1 MANAQI
7 VDFPIVYCN
16 ESFCK
21 ISGYNRAEV
30 MQKSC
35 RCSFMYGELTDK
47 ETIARIEE
55 CLEGQICDQFEI
67 LLYKKNKTP
76 LWLLLQIAPIKNE
89 RDLVVLFL
97 LTFRDITALKQP
109 IETDDVKGGLSKF
122 AKLARSVTRSRSVLV
137 SQFSSHL
144 PALKD
149 STLPVATKQSHLGHR
164 RREIYGVATGGR
176 DVVAGP
182 AAAGGLMVL
191 STPMMSL
198 SGDVMPQYRQE
209 APKTPPHILLHYCA
223 FKAIWD
229 WIILC
234 LTFYTAIMVPYNV
247 AFKNKTSEDV
257 FLLVVDTIV
266 DVIFFIDI
274 VLNFH
279 TTFVGAGGEVV
290 SDPKVIR
297 MNYLKSW
304 FIIDLLS
311 CLPYDVFNAF
321 DHDEDGIGSLF
332 SALKVVRLLRLGRV
346 VRKLDRYLEYGAAML
361 ILLLCFY
368 MLVAH
373 WLACVWYSIG
383 RSDADAGVQ
392 YSWLWKLANVTQ
404 SPYSYLWTNASTAP
418 ELVAGPPRRT
428 MYVTA
433 LYFTM
438 TCMTSVG
445 FGNVA
450 AETDNEK
457 IFTICMMII
466 AALLYATIFGH
477 VTTIIQQMTSATAK
491 YHDMLNNVREFMKLH
506 EVPKALSER
515 VMDYVV
521 STWAMTKGL
530 DTDKVLN
537 YCPKDMKA
545 DICVHL
551 NRKVF
556 NEHPAFRLAS
566 DGCLR
571 ALAMHFTMSHSAPG
585 DLLYHTGESI
595 DSLCFIVTG
604 SLEVIQDDEVVA
616 ILGKGDVFGDSFWKD
631 SAVGQSAANVRAL
644 TYCDLHTIKRDKLL
658 EVLDFYQ
665 AFANSFARNLIL
677 TYNLRHRLIFRKVA
691 DVRREKELAERRKNE
706 PQLDQSQDH
715 LVRKIFSRFKTD
727 GEPQISI
734 SQIAR
739 ASNRSNQD
747 SDEELTVSVLPPW
760 PSFRFRRERHAADVE
775 KGDEKEEKISSGS
788 LVRKVVAAPAEPE
801 ASGPGRP
808 RASKWGRLLGSSSL
822 DSGSDG
828 GSGPETFKRSLS
840 HRGDSGGGGSGS
852 RFGGGGSGGPSSMM
866 VGGLGVGLSSGG
878 VGSNKVFPKLG
889 KLTGVT
895 IEEDVESKEM
905 SSGGGGSS
913 TALALHDSS
922 KQSAL
927 QMRRLESYDGGLIG
941 QSGHDR
947 EILAA
952 VLEVK
957 VDLKLEVQ
965 RVNQRL
971 AKIEDLLAQIVTRLP
986 APTTPVTPSPT
997 PTPTPSPVPPPAPP
1011 PANLL
1016 MTTGSSPF
1024 ALALARSQAAA
1035 VAGPSGMSSSSGA
1048 GSPQQQLTCS
1058 GGGGQGPTSPQTPTS
1073 AQASSSSPDSRPP
1086 SVSATTQTSARE
1098 RNWVLIRNWVRAGVL
1113 YRHKC
1118 EPSPSTTPKEKE
1130 PQHHH
1135 QQQQPT
1141 PSTPGCS
1148 SFATTASSSSTSS
1161 PALTASQQISV
1172 IAASSPSRA
1181 HQQLQISASSAMSS
1195 PSITRSPGSKAP
1207 TPPPHHPHH
1216 AHHHHHHH
1224 QYHQYGGSTLQQQP
1238 ITTTTTT
1245 TSSSSSGAGGGGGV
1259 REPLLERLLS
1269 HHRQQQQQQQ
1279 ETAADQ
1285 QPSTSYGG
1293 GGDGQA
1299 TLGATSSTSS
1309 SGALGPLLL
1318 RKRRSKSR
1326 SKGAAPLAP
1335 LASQPVSPTEPTE
1348 TTQMLPPEPSGP
1360 GGDDGA
1366 GAGGG
1371 GGDEPMLRPS
1381 SSSATRTPTGTS
1393 ASEEPPK
1400 KRQAPRPNREYL

>member
-1 MANAQI
+1 MPGGRRGLVAPQNTFLENIIRRSSSQPDSSFLLANAQI

-16 ESFCK
+16 ESFVK

-35 RCSFMYGELTDK
+35 RCGFMYGELTDK

-55 CLEGQICDQFEI
+55 CLEGQIHDQFEI
-67 LLYKKNKTP
+67 LLYKKTKTP

-109 IETDDVKGGLSKF
+109 IETDDTKGGLSKF

-149 STLPVATKQSHLGHR
+149 TAVPTTTKQSHLGH
-164 RREIYGVATGGR
+164 
-176 DVVAGP
+176 
-182 AAAGGLMVL
+182 
-191 STPMMSL
+191 MMSL

-257 FLLVVDTIV
+257 SLLVVDSIV

-304 FIIDLLS
+304 FLIDLLS

-373 WLACVWYSIG
+373 WLACIWYSIG
-383 RSDADAGVQ
+383 RSDADNGVQ

-418 ELVAGPPRRT
+418 ELVAGPSRRT

-616 ILGKGDVFGDSFWKD
+616 ILGKGDVFGDSFWTNPTI
-631 SAVGQSAANVRAL
+631 GQSAANVRAL
-644 TYCDLHTIKRDKLL
+644 TYCDLHTIKRDRLL

-677 TYNLRHRLIFRKVA
+677 TYNLSHRLIFRKVA

-706 PQLDQSQDH
+706 PQLDQAQDH
-715 LVRKIFSRFKTD
+715 LVRKIFSRF
-727 GEPQISI
+727 
-734 SQIAR
+734 
-739 ASNRSNQD
+739 
-747 SDEELTVSVLPPW
+747 
-760 PSFRFRRERHAADVE
+760 RRERQHTADVE
-775 KGDEKEEKISSGS
+775 KGDGKEAKDGETSHVKKLSTTEEGGTTITKT
-788 LVRKVVAAPAEPE
+788 R
-801 ASGPGRP
+801 PG
-808 RASKWGRLLGSSSL
+808 KWGRLLGSSSL
-822 DSGSDG
+822 DTGSESGTAGD
-828 GSGPETFKRSLS
+828 TFKRSLS
-840 HRGDSGGGGSGS
+840 ARDA
-852 RFGGGGSGGPSSMM
+852 RPSSST
-866 VGGLGVGLSSGG
+866 GT
-878 VGSNKVFPKLG
+878 NKVFPKLG
-889 KLTGVT
+889 KLGGT
-895 IEEDVESKEM
+895 IEE
-905 SSGGGGSS
+905 GGDNENQKDAQQKQ
-913 TALALHDSS
+913 ALQQPTLSVDS
-922 KQSAL
+922 KQL
-927 QMRRLESYDGGLIG
+927 QLRRLESYDGGLIT
-941 QSGHDR
+941 QQPSHER

-971 AKIEDLLAQIVTRLP
+971 AKLEDMLQALMNKL
-986 APTTPVTPSPT
+986 PVTGT
-997 PTPTPSPVPPPAPP
+997 
-1011 PANLL
+1011 
-1016 MTTGSSPF
+1016 SS
-1024 ALALARSQAAA
+1024 
-1035 VAGPSGMSSSSGA
+1035 SSSSG
-1048 GSPQQQLTCS
+1048 GSQQKIPSFTLS
-1058 GGGGQGPTSPQTPTS
+1058 GAQSQSPVTPGVTLV
-1073 AQASSSSPDSRPP
+1073 Q
-1086 SVSATTQTSARE
+1086 SATQTTEHR
-1098 RNWVLIRNWVRAGVL
+1098 
-1113 YRHKC
+1113 
-1118 EPSPSTTPKEKE
+1118 PSIATTSTSTTPSEGYRE
-1130 PQHHH
+1130 Q
-1135 QQQQPT
+1135 
-1141 PSTPGCS
+1141 ST
-1148 SFATTASSSSTSS
+1148 ATE
-1161 PALTASQQISV
+1161 
-1172 IAASSPSRA
+1172 R
-1181 HQQLQISASSAMSS
+1181 
-1195 PSITRSPGSKAP
+1195 
-1207 TPPPHHPHH
+1207 
-1216 AHHHHHHH
+1216 HHHHHHH
-1224 QYHQYGGSTLQQQP
+1224 Q
-1238 ITTTTTT
+1238 
-1245 TSSSSSGAGGGGGV
+1245 SSSSRDV
-1259 REPLLERLLS
+1259 NKELLERLA
-1269 HHRQQQQQQQ
+1269 Q
-1279 ETAADQ
+1279 A
-1285 QPSTSYGG
+1285 STSRS
-1293 GGDGQA
+1293 DD
-1299 TLGATSSTSS
+1299 SN
-1309 SGALGPLLL
+1309 ALGPLIL

-1326 SKGAAPLAP
+1326 NKGAAPLAP
-1335 LASQPVSPTEPTE
+1335 LATQPMSPSEATE
-1348 TTQMLPPEPSGP
+1348 TTQMLECTDDRESSGGPADRTVTDRSVERSDRKRPP
-1360 GGDDGA
+1360 
-1366 GAGGG
+1366 
-1371 GGDEPMLRPS
+1371 
-1381 SSSATRTPTGTS
+1381 
-1393 ASEEPPK
+1393 
-1400 KRQAPRPNREYL
+1400 PRPREYL

>member
-1 MANAQI
+1 MPGGRRGLVAPQNTFLENIIRRSSSQPDSSFLLANAQI

-16 ESFCK
+16 ESFVK

-35 RCSFMYGELTDK
+35 RCGFMYGELTDK

-55 CLEGQICDQFEI
+55 CLEGQIHDQFEI
-67 LLYKKNKTP
+67 LLYKKTKTP

-109 IETDDVKGGLSKF
+109 IETDDSKGGLSKF

-137 SQFSSHL
+137 SQFSSHV

-149 STLPVATKQSHLGHR
+149 TAVPTTTKQSHLGH
-164 RREIYGVATGGR
+164 
-176 DVVAGP
+176 
-182 AAAGGLMVL
+182 
-191 STPMMSL
+191 MMSL

-257 FLLVVDTIV
+257 SLLVVDSIV

-373 WLACVWYSIG
+373 WLACIWYSIG
-383 RSDADAGVQ
+383 RSDADSGLQ

-418 ELVAGPPRRT
+418 ELVAGPSRRT

-616 ILGKGDVFGDSFWKD
+616 ILGKGDVFGDSFWTNPTI
-631 SAVGQSAANVRAL
+631 GQSAANVRAL
-644 TYCDLHTIKRDKLL
+644 TYCDLHTIKRDRLL

-677 TYNLRHRLIFRKVA
+677 TYNLSHRLIFRKVA

-706 PQLDQSQDH
+706 PQLDQAQDH
-715 LVRKIFSRFKTD
+715 LVRKIFSRF
-727 GEPQISI
+727 
-734 SQIAR
+734 
-739 ASNRSNQD
+739 
-747 SDEELTVSVLPPW
+747 
-760 PSFRFRRERHAADVE
+760 RRERQHTADVE
-775 KGDEKEEKISSGS
+775 KGDGKDAKDGETSHAKKLSTPEEGGTTITKT
-788 LVRKVVAAPAEPE
+788 R
-801 ASGPGRP
+801 PG
-808 RASKWGRLLGSSSL
+808 KWGRLLGSSSL
-822 DSGSDG
+822 DTGSESGTAGD
-828 GSGPETFKRSLS
+828 TFKRSLS
-840 HRGDSGGGGSGS
+840 ARDPRPGSSAGT
-852 RFGGGGSGGPSSMM
+852 
-866 VGGLGVGLSSGG
+866 
-878 VGSNKVFPKLG
+878 NKVFPKLS
-889 KLTGVT
+889 KLGGT
-895 IEEDVESKEM
+895 IEESGDNVEKDAQQQQAQQAQQTLSV
-905 SSGGGGSS
+905 
-913 TALALHDSS
+913 DS
-922 KQSAL
+922 KQL
-927 QMRRLESYDGGLIG
+927 QLRRLESYDGGLITQ
-941 QSGHDR
+941 QSSHER

-971 AKIEDLLAQIVTRLP
+971 AKIEDMLQALMNKLP
-986 APTTPVTPSPT
+986 A
-997 PTPTPSPVPPPAPP
+997 
-1011 PANLL
+1011 
-1016 MTTGSSPF
+1016 
-1024 ALALARSQAAA
+1024 A
-1035 VAGPSGMSSSSGA
+1035 VVGTSSSGGGNG
-1048 GSPQQQLTCS
+1048 GSNFQQQKIPSFTLS
-1058 GGGGQGPTSPQTPTS
+1058 GVVQSCQSPATSS
-1073 AQASSSSPDSRPP
+1073 AVTLIQ
-1086 SVSATTQTSARE
+1086 SATQTTE
-1098 RNWVLIRNWVRAGVL
+1098 
-1113 YRHKC
+1113 YR
-1118 EPSPSTTPKEKE
+1118 PSIATTSTSTTPSEGYREQSTATERVSKSGQE
-1130 PQHHH
+1130 HH
-1135 QQQQPT
+1135 
-1141 PSTPGCS
+1141 
-1148 SFATTASSSSTSS
+1148 
-1161 PALTASQQISV
+1161 
-1172 IAASSPSRA
+1172 
-1181 HQQLQISASSAMSS
+1181 
-1195 PSITRSPGSKAP
+1195 
-1207 TPPPHHPHH
+1207 
-1216 AHHHHHHH
+1216 HHHHHHH
-1224 QYHQYGGSTLQQQP
+1224 Q
-1238 ITTTTTT
+1238 
-1245 TSSSSSGAGGGGGV
+1245 SSSSRDV
-1259 REPLLERLLS
+1259 NKELLERLA
-1269 HHRQQQQQQQ
+1269 Q
-1279 ETAADQ
+1279 A
-1285 QPSTSYGG
+1285 STSR
-1293 GGDGQA
+1293 GDD
-1299 TLGATSSTSS
+1299 SN
-1309 SGALGPLLL
+1309 ALGPLIL

-1326 SKGAAPLAP
+1326 NKGAAPLAP
-1335 LASQPVSPTEPTE
+1335 LATQPMSPSEATE
-1348 TTQMLPPEPSGP
+1348 TTQMLECTDDRDSSGGPIDRTVADRTAERSDRKRPP
-1360 GGDDGA
+1360 
-1366 GAGGG
+1366 
-1371 GGDEPMLRPS
+1371 
-1381 SSSATRTPTGTS
+1381 
-1393 ASEEPPK
+1393 
-1400 KRQAPRPNREYL
+1400 PRPREYL

>member
-1 MANAQI
+1 MPGGRRGLVAPQNTFLENIIRRSSSQPDSSFLLANAQI

-35 RCSFMYGELTDK
+35 RCGFMYGELTDK

-55 CLEGQICDQFEI
+55 CLEGQIHDQFEI
-67 LLYKKNKTP
+67 LLYKKNSAPRETP

-109 IETDDVKGGLSKF
+109 IEADDSKGGLSKF

-149 STLPVATKQSHLGHR
+149 SALPTTAKQSHLAH
-164 RREIYGVATGGR
+164 
-176 DVVAGP
+176 
-182 AAAGGLMVL
+182 
-191 STPMMSL
+191 MMSL

-257 FLLVVDTIV
+257 SLLVVDSIV

-279 TTFVGAGGEVV
+279 TTFVGPGGEVV

-373 WLACVWYSIG
+373 WLACVWYVTLRYSIG
-383 RSDADAGVQ
+383 RSDADNGVQ

-404 SPYSYLWTNASTAP
+404 SPYSYLWTNTSTAP
-418 ELVAGPPRRT
+418 ELVAGPSRRT

-616 ILGKGDVFGDSFWKD
+616 ILGKGDVFGDSFWTNP
-631 SAVGQSAANVRAL
+631 SVGQSAANVRAL
-644 TYCDLHTIKRDKLL
+644 TYCDLHTIKRDRLL

-665 AFANSFARNLIL
+665 AFANSFARNLVL
-677 TYNLRHRLIFRKVA
+677 TYNLSHRLIFRKVA

-706 PQLDQSQDH
+706 PQLDQAQDH
-715 LVRKIFSRFKTD
+715 LVRKIFSRF
-727 GEPQISI
+727 
-734 SQIAR
+734 
-739 ASNRSNQD
+739 
-747 SDEELTVSVLPPW
+747 
-760 PSFRFRRERHAADVE
+760 RRERHTADVE
-775 KGDEKEEKISSGS
+775 KGDGKDGKEGKEGESSHS
-788 LVRKVVAAPAEPE
+788 RKVSIADDNTVVK
-801 ASGPGRP
+801 GGR
-808 RASKWGRLLGSSSL
+808 AGKWGRLLGSSSL
-822 DSGSDG
+822 DSGSETGTGVD
-828 GSGPETFKRSLS
+828 TFKRSLS
-840 HRGDSGGGGSGS
+840 ARDA
-852 RFGGGGSGGPSSMM
+852 RPSS
-866 VGGLGVGLSSGG
+866 SA
-878 VGSNKVFPKLG
+878 GSNKVFPKFG
-889 KLTGVT
+889 KLSGT
-895 IEEDVESKEM
+895 IEETGDAEGAKE
-905 SSGGGGSS
+905 GQQQQQNV
-913 TALALHDSS
+913 ADS
-922 KQSAL
+922 KQL
-927 QMRRLESYDGGLIG
+927 QLRRLESYDDGLITT
-941 QSGHDR
+941 QPSHDR

-971 AKIEDLLAQIVTRLP
+971 AKIEDMLQTLMNRLP
-986 APTTPVTPSPT
+986 A
-997 PTPTPSPVPPPAPP
+997 A
-1011 PANLL
+1011 
-1016 MTTGSSPF
+1016 
-1024 ALALARSQAAA
+1024 
-1035 VAGPSGMSSSSGA
+1035 
-1048 GSPQQQLTCS
+1048 SPQQQKSTNNFS
-1058 GGGGQGPTSPQTPTS
+1058 TGGNGGSSQNQSGGQPQGGGGGAGGSSCQQGS
-1073 AQASSSSPDSRPP
+1073 QA
-1086 SVSATTQTSARE
+1086 TQTSGGIGGE
-1098 RNWVLIRNWVRAGVL
+1098 QKV
-1113 YRHKC
+1113 
-1118 EPSPSTTPKEKE
+1118 
-1130 PQHHH
+1130 
-1135 QQQQPT
+1135 
-1141 PSTPGCS
+1141 
-1148 SFATTASSSSTSS
+1148 STSTS
-1161 PALTASQQISV
+1161 TSGGEVYREQGTTTERMSKSQE
-1172 IAASSPSRA
+1172 
-1181 HQQLQISASSAMSS
+1181 
-1195 PSITRSPGSKAP
+1195 
-1207 TPPPHHPHH
+1207 HH
-1216 AHHHHHHH
+1216 HHHHHHH
-1224 QYHQYGGSTLQQQP
+1224 QSQSDRLKDSDYK
-1238 ITTTTTT
+1238 
-1245 TSSSSSGAGGGGGV
+1245 TSS
-1259 REPLLERLLS
+1259 REVSKELLERL
-1269 HHRQQQQQQQ
+1269 
-1279 ETAADQ
+1279 A
-1285 QPSTSYGG
+1285 
-1293 GGDGQA
+1293 QA
-1299 TLGATSSTSS
+1299 TTSRGDDGTP
-1309 SGALGPLLL
+1309 LGPLIL

-1326 SKGAAPLAP
+1326 NKGAAPLAP
-1335 LASQPVSPTEPTE
+1335 LASQPISPSEATE
-1348 TTQMLPPEPSGP
+1348 TTQMLECT
-1360 GGDDGA
+1360 DDR
-1366 GAGGG
+1366 
-1371 GGDEPMLRPS
+1371 EQ
-1381 SSSATRTPTGTS
+1381 SATTTDRS
-1393 ASEEPPK
+1393 DRSDRKRPP
-1400 KRQAPRPNREYL
+1400 PRPREYL

>member
-149 STLPVATKQSHLGHR
+149 STLPVATKQSHLGH
-164 RREIYGVATGGR
+164 
-176 DVVAGP
+176 
-182 AAAGGLMVL
+182 
-191 STPMMSL
+191 MMSL

-1118 EPSPSTTPKEKE
+1118 KIYWFIHSEPSPSTTPKEKE

>member
-1 MANAQI
+1 MPGGRRGLVAPQNTFLENIIRRSNQQPDSSFLLANAQI
-7 VDFPIVYCN
+7 VDYPIVYCN

-35 RCSFMYGELTDK
+35 RCAFMFGELTDK
-47 ETIARIEE
+47 ETISRIDH
-55 CLEGQICDQFEI
+55 CLESQLHDQFEI

-76 LWLLLQIAPIKNE
+76 LWLLLQISPIKNE

-109 IETDDVKGGLSKF
+109 IETDDSKGGLSKF

-144 PALKD
+144 PNLKD
-149 STLPVATKQSHLGHR
+149 TTKQSHL
-164 RREIYGVATGGR
+164 A
-176 DVVAGP
+176 
-182 AAAGGLMVL
+182 
-191 STPMMSL
+191 
-198 SGDVMPQYRQE
+198 Q
-209 APKTPPHILLHYCA
+209 
-223 FKAIWD
+223 
-229 WIILC
+229 
-234 LTFYTAIMVPYNV
+234 VPYNV

-257 FLLVVDTIV
+257 SLLVVDSIV

-279 TTFVGAGGEVV
+279 TTFVGPGGEVV

-373 WLACVWYSIG
+373 WLACIWYSIG
-383 RSDADAGVQ
+383 RSDADNGVQ
-392 YSWLWKLANVTQ
+392 YSWLWKLANITQ
-404 SPYSYLWTNASTAP
+404 NPYSYVWPNDSSTP
-418 ELVAGPPRRT
+418 ELINGPSRKT

-450 AETDNEK
+450 AETDNER

-530 DTDKVLN
+530 DQDKVLN
-537 YCPKDMKA
+537 FCPKDMKA

-631 SAVGQSAANVRAL
+631 NAVGQSAANVRAL

-691 DVRREKELAERRKNE
+691 DVKREKELAERRKNE
-706 PQLDQSQDH
+706 PQLDQNQDH
-715 LVRKIFSRFKTD
+715 LVRKIFSK
-727 GEPQISI
+727 
-734 SQIAR
+734 
-739 ASNRSNQD
+739 
-747 SDEELTVSVLPPW
+747 
-760 PSFRFRRERHAADVE
+760 FRRDRSQNAATAAAASATSQSDIE
-775 KGDEKEEKISSGS
+775 KGEDGDKITRVMSTTKLSSVAEKDDSSGGGVKTS
-788 LVRKVVAAPAEPE
+788 VARPSSVR
-801 ASGPGRP
+801 G
-808 RASKWGRLLGSSSL
+808 SKWGRLLGSASL
-822 DSGSDG
+822 DSGS
-828 GSGPETFKRSLS
+828 ETSNQTAVAFQRSLS
-840 HRGDSGGGGSGS
+840 AKD
-852 RFGGGGSGGPSSMM
+852 
-866 VGGLGVGLSSGG
+866 
-878 VGSNKVFPKLG
+878 PK
-889 KLTGVT
+889 
-895 IEEDVESKEM
+895 
-905 SSGGGGSS
+905 
-913 TALALHDSS
+913 
-922 KQSAL
+922 
-927 QMRRLESYDGGLIG
+927 
-941 QSGHDR
+941 DR
-947 EILAA
+947 
-952 VLEVK
+952 
-957 VDLKLEVQ
+957 
-965 RVNQRL
+965 
-971 AKIEDLLAQIVTRLP
+971 P
-986 APTTPVTPSPT
+986 
-997 PTPTPSPVPPPAPP
+997 
-1011 PANLL
+1011 
-1016 MTTGSSPF
+1016 
-1024 ALALARSQAAA
+1024 
-1035 VAGPSGMSSSSGA
+1035 
-1048 GSPQQQLTCS
+1048 
-1058 GGGGQGPTSPQTPTS
+1058 
-1073 AQASSSSPDSRPP
+1073 
-1086 SVSATTQTSARE
+1086 
-1098 RNWVLIRNWVRAGVL
+1098 
-1113 YRHKC
+1113 
-1118 EPSPSTTPKEKE
+1118 
-1130 PQHHH
+1130 
-1135 QQQQPT
+1135 
-1141 PSTPGCS
+1141 
-1148 SFATTASSSSTSS
+1148 
-1161 PALTASQQISV
+1161 
-1172 IAASSPSRA
+1172 
-1181 HQQLQISASSAMSS
+1181 
-1195 PSITRSPGSKAP
+1195 
-1207 TPPPHHPHH
+1207 
-1216 AHHHHHHH
+1216 
-1224 QYHQYGGSTLQQQP
+1224 
-1238 ITTTTTT
+1238 
-1245 TSSSSSGAGGGGGV
+1245 SSSSSGSSGSQPTAGSGNKIFPKLQKV
-1259 REPLLERLLS
+1259 S
-1269 HHRQQQQQQQ
+1269 
-1279 ETAADQ
+1279 
-1285 QPSTSYGG
+1285 
-1293 GGDGQA
+1293 
-1299 TLGATSSTSS
+1299 ATSSPAITRQDTIDEMVEVEPPRNLSLRKMQSYDCGLRDPSTASMYQTAVPEPIAPIEYKELITNLMDFKVDVKLEIQKLNQKMNRMEEMMSEILKRLGPDSGSS
-1309 SGALGPLLL
+1309 SHSPNDSSETVTKKSSSVSLERPTDLLTKSSMSSEATGIGPIILK
-1318 RKRRSKSR
+1318 KRRSKTR
-1326 SKGAAPLAP
+1326 MKGSAPQVPTPSSARVTSP
-1335 LASQPVSPTEPTE
+1335 GSSTASPTEATK
-1348 TTQMLPPEPSGP
+1348 MLGES
-1360 GGDDGA
+1360 
-1366 GAGGG
+1366 
-1371 GGDEPMLRPS
+1371 LHTPS
-1381 SSSATRTPTGTS
+1381 SKM
-1393 ASEEPPK
+1393 PK
-1400 KRQAPRPNREYL
+1400 EYL